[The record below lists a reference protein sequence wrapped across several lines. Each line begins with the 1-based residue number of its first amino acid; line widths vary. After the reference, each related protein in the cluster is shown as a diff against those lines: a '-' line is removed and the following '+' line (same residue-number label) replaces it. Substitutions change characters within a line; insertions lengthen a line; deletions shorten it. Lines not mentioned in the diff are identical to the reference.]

1 MMTPIVRKNF
11 VVLQDLTP
19 ATALPAIHQDP
30 FDRLLV
36 AQALHEPM
44 HLMTHNNQLVVY
56 GDIVMW
62 V

>member
-1 MMTPIVRKNF
+1 MTPIVRKNF

-19 ATALPAIHQDP
+19 LACEDP

-44 HLMTHNNQLVVY
+44 HLITYDSQLVGY
-56 GDIVMW
+56 GDMVMK